1 MGKFTQSVIA
11 VSLEPKVEPI
21 KLVEK
26 GTVNILSTDTSTTET
41 KIKEC
46 SFTVR
51 DNCLYYYVCRKSQT
65 PDNGLFSNEN
75 LTEGYYQT
83 TSTVNIT
90 GATTGVKT
98 VISNGLPTKGTTSN
112 IGIFAKVYNG
122 KMCIYKKYNSSSAP
136 NWSGVYNYKIYEID
150 LSKLGE

>member
-1 MGKFTQSVIA
+1 MGKFTQSILG

-26 GTVNILSTDTSTTET
+26 GTIKILSTDTSTTET
-41 KIKEC
+41 RIKEC

-51 DNCLYYYVCRKSQT
+51 DNCLYYYVCKKSQT

-75 LTEGYYQT
+75 LIEAYYQT
-83 TSTVNIT
+83 TSTANIT

-98 VISNGLPTKGTTSN
+98 VNSNGSPTKGTTSN

-122 KMCIYKKYNSSSAP
+122 KMGIYKKYNSTSAP
-136 NWSGVYNYKIYEID
+136 NWAGIYDYKIYEID
-150 LSKLGE
+150 LSKIGE